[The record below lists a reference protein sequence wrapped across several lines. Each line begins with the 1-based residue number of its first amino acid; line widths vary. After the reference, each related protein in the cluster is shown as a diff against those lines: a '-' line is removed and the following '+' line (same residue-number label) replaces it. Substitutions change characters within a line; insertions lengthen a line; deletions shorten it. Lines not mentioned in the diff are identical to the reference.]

1 VNTADINIDALL
13 RRLHLANAR
22 RTWRDMIARAE
33 KESWSCRDF
42 FAVLVAE
49 EVAHRQ
55 QTRIQR
61 LSSRGGFP
69 FLKTVDDFDF
79 TYQSTVKLALLGSAL
94 SPDFVTDG
102 RSLILHGKSGR
113 GKTHIAVA
121 IGYRAI
127 QNGFDTLFVTA
138 AGLIE
143 DLSVASRDG
152 RLADALVPYVTPH
165 VLVVDEVGYLTYG
178 HDAANVLYHVVTK
191 RHQAKRSMIFT
202 SNKHPDAWGAV
213 LHDDDLAAAIV
224 DRVLERGRL
233 LHLDGPSMRTKH
245 LGLDAPAHA
254 DAGSQ
259 QVVRISGTSSSEFPE
274 PTGWMDIGGWN
285 IVGGWNNVSGCI
297 DVGGW
302 NIVGECIDAGGW
314 NNVGGCIDVGEW
326 NIVGGCIDVG
336 GWNNVGRSNNDTR
349 KDTIGRRKDLSQ
361 CVHSGQCALDER
373 TVWRHHPRRT
383 TRAVLASKAA
393 TVRVGCGRSARSP
406 RGRGATAL
414 DVLRMRDD
422 HRVPRGSLRHR
433 TTHGTRARARV
444 TRVGRAAAVRGRAGR
459 RRLSVLARERADSRR
474 GCGDGGRLG
483 EARARHD
490 LS

>member
-1 VNTADINIDALL
+1 MNTTDINVDALL
-13 RRLHLANAR
+13 KRLHLANAR
-22 RTWRDMIARAE
+22 RSWRDMIARAE
-33 KESWSCRDF
+33 KEAWSCRDF
-42 FAVLVAE
+42 LAVLVAE

-127 QNGFDTLFVTA
+127 QNGFDTHFVTA
-138 AGLIE
+138 AELIE
-143 DLSVASRDG
+143 NLSVASRDG
-152 RLADALVPYVTPH
+152 RLAEALGRYVAPH

-202 SNKHPDAWGAV
+202 SNKHPDAWGSV
-213 LHDDDLAAAIV
+213 LHDNDLAAAIV

-254 DAGSQ
+254 DAGSP
-259 QVVRISGTSSSEFPE
+259 QVVRISGTNSSEFPE
-274 PTGWMDIGGWN
+274 PTKDVASISVRGFDISSST
-285 IVGGWNNVSGCI
+285 IV
-297 DVGGW
+297 
-302 NIVGECIDAGGW
+302 
-314 NNVGGCIDVGEW
+314 
-326 NIVGGCIDVG
+326 
-336 GWNNVGRSNNDTR
+336 
-349 KDTIGRRKDLSQ
+349 
-361 CVHSGQCALDER
+361 
-373 TVWRHHPRRT
+373 
-383 TRAVLASKAA
+383 
-393 TVRVGCGRSARSP
+393 RSASVHD
-406 RGRGATAL
+406 GAA
-414 DVLRMRDD
+414 
-422 HRVPRGSLRHR
+422 
-433 TTHGTRARARV
+433 
-444 TRVGRAAAVRGRAGR
+444 
-459 RRLSVLARERADSRR
+459 
-474 GCGDGGRLG
+474 C
-483 EARARHD
+483 
-490 LS
+490 

>member
-259 QVVRISGTSSSEFPE
+259 QVVRISGTNSSEFPE
-274 PTGWMDIGGWN
+274 PTPRDSRVAAVLG
-285 IVGGWNNVSGCI
+285 
-297 DVGGW
+297 
-302 NIVGECIDAGGW
+302 A
-314 NNVGGCIDVGEW
+314 
-326 NIVGGCIDVG
+326 
-336 GWNNVGRSNNDTR
+336 
-349 KDTIGRRKDLSQ
+349 RRRYVARRDLLPAAHVPPSTDW
-361 CVHSGQCALDER
+361 QCA
-373 TVWRHHPRRT
+373 
-383 TRAVLASKAA
+383 
-393 TVRVGCGRSARSP
+393 SP
-406 RGRGATAL
+406 
-414 DVLRMRDD
+414 V
-422 HRVPRGSLRHR
+422 
-433 TTHGTRARARV
+433 
-444 TRVGRAAAVRGRAGR
+444 
-459 RRLSVLARERADSRR
+459 
-474 GCGDGGRLG
+474 
-483 EARARHD
+483 
-490 LS
+490 